1 MPYPTTFQFI
11 SEKDVK
17 TFKKTNCSELFVKPI
32 LKGYDLDTNILSNDG
47 QILMTELIWHVAG
60 KKIAS
65 TELAHTL
72 LNADIFQAV
81 EDDEEENSSSS
92 SSSGN
97 RNNNLASW
105 FLDTIW
111 NVYNEIDS
119 TRTTILDLVEQNEEL
134 DPGMELDD
142 AEEQAENLGKFVRSL
157 TVLENGSR
165 TIFFDLAMEQLSLT
179 MLHDAKLIQGA
190 TKDTRSKLVKKNTAN
205 YYTQQNYNLRER
217 WIK

>member
-60 KKIAS
+60 KNIAS

-92 SSSGN
+92 SSN

-157 TVLENGSR
+157 TKLENGSR

-179 MLHDAKLIQGA
+179 MLHDAKLIPGA
-190 TKDTRSKLVKKNTAN
+190 PKDSRSKLVKKNTAN
-205 YYTQQNYNLRER
+205 YYTQQNYN
-217 WIK
+217 